1 MLACF
6 TCLLSVRFLS
16 WREINSN
23 CLAIKCVSSLLQ
35 SAEGSSVLSWV
46 HSVPAL
52 DVVTYYAFTFP
63 YSYTL
68 LQQELSALDKRLSIA
83 PQQQKTQTDSSAES
97 AEPSNSSHQASIYYV
112 RELSI
117 NSLDGHRLDLLTVT
131 SFLGITNIREN
142 SLPGL
147 FPDKSQQRPFKF
159 ANKKIIFISAR
170 VHPGETP
177 ASFVFNGFLDFITSD
192 DPRAVKLRDLYVFKL
207 MPMLNPDGVM
217 RGHYRT
223 DQLGVNLNRVYI
235 SPRIELHPTIF
246 AARSLLIYYHNGT
259 ITSPETLSNDE
270 FFRPSS
276 LSSDNILSRKTS
288 SNQPNILDEDTC
300 HSFSDAGTSQEAKN
314 FGKIAASHME
324 MDEPS
329 ASGWDISSNLSL
341 DSNIHSNL
349 SLDSNIRSNLSL
361 DSNIHSNPVVFRAP
375 EIPEMHDDCSN
386 LSGVSEA
393 ETGVTSLFGALVANI
408 QDNNIQDIQYTGQN
422 IQDNTDTLST
432 TTSCSSS
439 KCDCST
445 RGSSAD
451 FKCSKCNPKLKRA
464 TPLKSIDSG
473 PVLRSFSKLT
483 SSSLLKNTLLTE
495 KNVRLHCDA
504 TGSAFKTFKLPPPEL
519 SPSSPSTFFSVQKS
533 LQGASHVTHLSGG
546 VPMSSSESEAEVGH
560 PGKEGISVQNTTPR
574 LSLPI
579 PSLKG
584 DNTSQKEEELHAA
597 DKIKS
602 NLHTYVDL
610 HGHASKRGTYMLSR
624 VKGYRRSEVLLWIFV
639 SLYQK

>member
-1 MLACF
+1 MLRVWSLSGPTWLLGRTWPYIRTGPEYLLRYTAGSVANGTSFNISLLLKWLCFVINISLLLKWLCFQLLCHMKNLFPEVLVARLRYTKLGLVCDCALMLACF

-46 HSVPAL
+46 HSVPAS

-97 AEPSNSSHQASIYYV
+97 AEPSNSSHKASIYYV

-207 MPMLNPDGVM
+207 MPMLNPDGVV

-361 DSNIHSNPVVFRAP
+361 DSNIQSNPVVFRAP
-375 EIPEMHDDCSN
+375 EIPEMQPTT
-386 LSGVSEA
+386 VP
-393 ETGVTSLFGALVANI
+393 TYLV
-408 QDNNIQDIQYTGQN
+408 
-422 IQDNTDTLST
+422 L
-432 TTSCSSS
+432 
-439 KCDCST
+439 
-445 RGSSAD
+445 
-451 FKCSKCNPKLKRA
+451 
-464 TPLKSIDSG
+464 
-473 PVLRSFSKLT
+473 
-483 SSSLLKNTLLTE
+483 
-495 KNVRLHCDA
+495 VR
-504 TGSAFKTFKLPPPEL
+504 
-519 SPSSPSTFFSVQKS
+519 
-533 LQGASHVTHLSGG
+533 
-546 VPMSSSESEAEVGH
+546 
-560 PGKEGISVQNTTPR
+560 PR
-574 LSLPI
+574 
-579 PSLKG
+579 
-584 DNTSQKEEELHAA
+584 QA
-597 DKIKS
+597 
-602 NLHTYVDL
+602 
-610 HGHASKRGTYMLSR
+610 
-624 VKGYRRSEVLLWIFV
+624 
-639 SLYQK
+639 